1 MFLPRF
7 RLRILAILSCVKD
20 SVVLGFPETVGDLKI
35 VHTVLL
41 HRFITK
47 VDRKYTD
54 NNFLAKYF

>member
-1 MFLPRF
+1 MANLRF
-7 RLRILAILSCVKD
+7 AFVIAFQELKD

-54 NNFLAKYF
+54 INFLAKYF